1 MFNHQ
6 TKTVTFAALLLAVS
20 GFLSRV
26 LGLLRDR
33 LLASH
38 FGAGRE
44 LDIYFAAFRIP
55 DFIYGILI
63 LGGITVAFLP
73 VFSEYFRRKEEN
85 QENAGWPR
93 EALDFV
99 NNVLNLFF
107 VFLIIVCGILVV
119 FAPLVVNFIIPGFSL
134 ESKGLTIA
142 LTRIMLLSPIFFG
155 LSSIFSGILQYFNR
169 FLVYSLAPIL
179 YNIGIIFGI
188 LFLVPRFGVYGLAFG
203 VISGAFLHW
212 AIQIPA
218 ALASGYR
225 YKLFLDFQ
233 HFGIRKIFKLMV
245 PRTIGVAI
253 NQINLVVVTALA
265 SVLAAGSIAIFNFSN
280 NIQYFPIGIIGV
292 SFAVSSF
299 PVFSRFIANGQR
311 KEFLEHLSSS
321 ARQVIFFI
329 FPISLLFFILR
340 AQIIRLI
347 LGAGRFS
354 WEDTRLTAACL
365 GIFCLGILTESLIAL
380 LCRAFFSLQDTKT
393 PVLVGMVSVLS
404 NIVLCL
410 LFIFLLGHPNFFQQ
424 AAVGVLKLQNI
435 QNVEV
440 IGLPLGLSLASII
453 QFSLLLFFFRKK
465 IGGFEIKD
473 IIRSLKKVLI
483 AGFLM
488 AVSCYAVRVAS
499 AGFIDMQTFWGVF
512 LQAACAALVGI
523 LVYLFSADF
532 LRSPELHTVKTS
544 LLRQFKKEG
553 LQSK

>member
-6 TKTVTFAALLLAVS
+6 TKTVTFAAFLLAIS

-73 VFSEYFRRKEEN
+73 VFSEYFQKKRAEGERNSK
-85 QENAGWPR
+85 WPD
-93 EALDFV
+93 EALYFA
-99 NNVLNLFF
+99 NNVLNWFF
-107 VFLIIVCGILVV
+107 VSLIVICGILAVL
-119 FAPLVVNFIIPGFSL
+119 APWLVEFIIPGFSPQD
-134 ESKGLTIA
+134 KGLTVA
-142 LTRIMLLSPIFFG
+142 LTRIMFWSPIFFG

-179 YNIGIIFGI
+179 YNLGIILGI
-188 LFLVPRFGVYGLAFG
+188 LFLVPRFGVYGLALG
-203 VISGAFLHW
+203 VIFGAFLHW

-225 YKLFLDFQ
+225 YKLFLDFR
-233 HFGIRKIFKLMV
+233 HFGLRKIFKLMI
-245 PRTIGVAI
+245 PRTIGIAV
-253 NQINLVVVTALA
+253 NQVNLVIITALA

-299 PVFSRFIANGQR
+299 PVFSKFIANGQR
-311 KEFLEHLSSS
+311 KEFLEHFSSS
-321 ARQVIFFI
+321 AKQVIFFI
-329 FPISLLFFILR
+329 VPLSLLFFILR

-347 LGAGRFS
+347 LGTGQFS

-365 GIFCLGILTESLIAL
+365 GVFCLSVLTESLIAL

-393 PVLVGMVSVLS
+393 PVLIGMVSVLS

-410 LFIFLLGHPNFFQQ
+410 LFIFLLSYPNFFRQ
-424 AAVGVLKLQNI
+424 AVVEVLRLQNI
-435 QNVEV
+435 QNIEV
-440 IGLPLGLSLASII
+440 VSLPLGLSLASII
-453 QFSLLLFFFRKK
+453 QFCLLLFFFRKK

-473 IIRSLKKVLI
+473 IVCSLKKVLI
-483 AGFLM
+483 AGSLM
-488 AVSCYAVRVAS
+488 GVCSYAVRVAS
-499 AGFIDMQTFWGVF
+499 AGFVDMQRFWGVF
-512 LQAACAALVGI
+512 LQAACAAVVGVS
-523 LVYLFSADF
+523 VYLIVANF
-532 LRSPELHTVKTS
+532 LRSPEIHTIKTS
-544 LLRQFKKEG
+544 LLRQFKKGG
-553 LQSK
+553 L